1 MNELSQQIDKSLN
14 DEATKNAEDLDILEE
29 FGPVL

>member
-1 MNELSQQIDKSLN
+1 MGELSQQIDKSLS
-14 DEATKNAEDLDILEE
+14 DEAAKNTEDLDILEE